1 MKKKAYTVLIV
12 VFTIILIINIFSIL
26 NLSFFGFRIYKIG
39 SGSMEPYLKVNDYII
54 VKKKKNYNVGNVVT
68 YKKNNEYI
76 THRIKSIDGDTVI
89 TQGDSN
95 NIEDQPINKKDII
108 GGLIY
113 KSHGLNIIFYSLNK
127 PILWV
132 LLFIVGLVI
141 TILIPDKRKERS

>member
-1 MKKKAYTVLIV
+1 MKEKVYKILIII
-12 VFTIILIINIFSIL
+12 FTIILVINIFSIL

-54 VKKKKNYNVGNVVT
+54 IKEKKNYNVGNVVT

-76 THRIKSIDGDTVI
+76 THRIKSIDGEIII
-89 TQGDSN
+89 TKGDNN

-108 GGLIY
+108 GCLVY
-113 KSHGLNIIFYSLNK
+113 KSSVLSATLYLLNK
-127 PILWV
+127 PILWI

>member
-54 VKKKKNYNVGNVVT
+54 VKRKKNYNVGNVVT
-68 YKKNNEYI
+68 YKKSNEYI

-108 GGLIY
+108 GGLVY
-113 KSHGLNIIFYSLNK
+113 KSHGLSIIFYSLNK

-132 LLFIVGLVI
+132 LLFIVGLFI

>member
-1 MKKKAYTVLIV
+1 MKEKVYKILII
-12 VFTIILIINIFSIL
+12 VFTIILVINIFSIL

-54 VKKKKNYNVGNVVT
+54 VKEKKDYHVGNVVT

-76 THRIKSIDGDTVI
+76 THRIKSIDGDIVI
-89 TQGDSN
+89 TQGDN
-95 NIEDQPINKKDII
+95 NNTEDKPINKKDII
-108 GGLIY
+108 GKLVY
-113 KSHGLNIIFYSLNK
+113 KSHILNIVFHLLNK
-127 PILWV
+127 PILWI

>member
-1 MKKKAYTVLIV
+1 MKDKAYKILITVFI
-12 VFTIILIINIFSIL
+12 IILIVNVFSIL
-26 NLSFFGFRIYKIG
+26 NLSFFGFRVYKIG

-54 VKKKKNYNVGNVVT
+54 IKKKNNYNVGNVVT

-76 THRIKSIDGDTVI
+76 THRIKSIDGETVI

-108 GGLIY
+108 GGLVY
-113 KSHGLNIIFYSLNK
+113 KSHGLSVIFFLLNK

>member
-1 MKKKAYTVLIV
+1 MKEKVYKILIII
-12 VFTIILIINIFSIL
+12 FAIILVINIFSIL

-54 VKKKKNYNVGNVVT
+54 VKRKKDYHVGNVVT

-76 THRIKSIDGDTVI
+76 THRIKSIDGDIVI
-89 TQGDSN
+89 TQGDN
-95 NIEDQPINKKDII
+95 NNTMDKPINKTAII
-108 GGLIY
+108 GKLVY
-113 KSHGLNIIFYSLNK
+113 KSHILNIIFGLLNK
-127 PILWV
+127 PVLWV